1 MADGQRLESSQGHL
15 RRPGPAGSP
24 APTLSYINRRRAEIW
39 ATSLILVTTLVFA
52 ITLLLGGEGGTS
64 ALGLDRLATWILL
77 VLVGGLAFSF
87 LIYAV
92 EKERSLRRIAHLLI
106 EERVR
111 SQTLSNRLAEMSRL
125 SELGRAV
132 NATLDLSSVLD
143 HIVSY
148 ALDFLE
154 GDEGSILLLG
164 DDKAELTLATYRGAV
179 PPDELASRASLES
192 SLAGEVARSRK
203 PLLVNDIVA
212 RRLSQDP
219 REQRRRI
226 ASYMCVPLLRS
237 DSLSGVLE
245 IANAENKRAFTP
257 EDLTALGFF
266 AEHAVIALR
275 NARTF
280 ERERETIAQLEELD
294 HLKDDFV
301 AMVSHELRSPLTAIM
316 GAAKTV
322 ARKGPDMSTD
332 QHEIFMDMIVRQA
345 DRMLRLA
352 EDFLTAARMDSGMRK
367 MRRELIDLSGMAERV
382 IDDLKHARVG
392 EERDVELAARPARPE
407 VWGDRAAIEQILS
420 NLVENALKYSATDT
434 PVEVRVEATETEA
447 TIEVTD
453 RGQGI
458 SPEQLGSIFDRYR
471 QVEDNGGRKVGGVGL
486 GLFIVKNLVDAH
498 RGKIDVASELG
509 AGTTFKVCLPK
520 RSNR

>member
-1 MADGQRLESSQGHL
+1 MAHGQQLESSQAHS
-15 RRPGPAGSP
+15 RPSPAGS
-24 APTLSYINRRRAEIW
+24 ASPTLSYVNRRRAEIW
-39 ATSLILVTTLVFA
+39 GTSLVLVTTLVLA
-52 ITLLLGGEGGTS
+52 VTLLLGGESRTS
-64 ALGLDRLATWILL
+64 ALGLDRLSTWVLL
-77 VLVGGLAFSF
+77 VLVGGLAFAF

-92 EKERSLRRIAHLLI
+92 EKESSLRRIAHLLI

-132 NATLDLSSVLD
+132 NATLDLNSVLD

-164 DDKAELTLATYRGAV
+164 DDQDDELTLASYRGEV
-179 PPDELASRASLES
+179 PPDELTSRISLASTF
-192 SLAGEVARSRK
+192 AGEVARSRS
-203 PLLVNDIVA
+203 PLLVNDVA
-212 RRLSQDP
+212 AHKLSQDP
-219 REQRRRI
+219 QEQRRRI
-226 ASYMCVPLLRS
+226 ASYMCVPLLRN

-245 IANAENKRAFTP
+245 IANAETTRAFTP

-316 GAAKTV
+316 GAAKTI

-345 DRMLRLA
+345 DRMLRLS

-367 MRRELIDLSGMAERV
+367 MRRELIDLSGVAERV

-392 EERDVELAARPARPE
+392 EERVVELAARPRHPE

-420 NLVENALKYSATDT
+420 NLVENALKYSPPDA
-434 PVEVRVEATETEA
+434 PVAVRVEATETEA
-447 TIEVTD
+447 KIEVAD

-471 QVEDNGGRKVGGVGL
+471 QVEDDGGRKVGGVGL

-509 AGTTFKVCLPK
+509 AGATFTVCLPK
-520 RSNR
+520 RSKR

>member
-1 MADGQRLESSQGHL
+1 MADGQQLERQGDS
-15 RRPGPAGSP
+15 RRPSPAGTPS
-24 APTLSYINRRRAEIW
+24 PTLSYVNRRRAEIW
-39 ATSLILVTTLVFA
+39 ATSLVLVTTLVLA
-52 ITLLLGGEGGTS
+52 LTLLVGGESRTS
-64 ALGLDRLATWILL
+64 ALGLDQLSTWILL
-77 VLVGGLAFSF
+77 VLVGGLAFAF

-154 GDEGSILLLG
+154 GDEGAIWLLG
-164 DDKAELTLATYRGAV
+164 DDKDDLTLASYRGEV
-179 PPDELASRASLES
+179 PQEELAPRISLGS
-192 SLAGEVARSRK
+192 TLAGEVARSRR
-203 PLLVNDIVA
+203 PLLVNDVPA
-212 RRLSQDP
+212 RKLSQDP
-219 REQRRRI
+219 QARRRRI

-237 DSLSGVLE
+237 DYLSGVLE
-245 IANAENKRAFTP
+245 IANSETKRAFTP

-275 NARTF
+275 NAHTF

-367 MRRELIDLSGMAERV
+367 MRRELIDLSGVAERV

-392 EERDVELAARPARPE
+392 EERVVELAVRPRHPE

-420 NLVENALKYSATDT
+420 NLVENALKYSPPDK
-434 PVEVRVEATETEA
+434 PVAVRVEATDTEA
-447 TIEVTD
+447 KVEVAD
-453 RGQGI
+453 RGRGI
-458 SPEQLGSIFDRYR
+458 SPEELGSIFDRYR
-471 QVEDNGGRKVGGVGL
+471 QVEGDGGRKVGGVGL

-498 RGKIDVASELG
+498 RGTIDVTSELG
-509 AGTTFKVCLPK
+509 AGTTFTVRLPK